1 MAVDKRHRLK
11 LKHTTKLRQ
20 LSEYTTLKTKTLKE
34 LMIMATASPEP
45 LNHSPLRS
53 APETLSSSNF
63 NFPNSSSLP
72 SQGMLPHPPASLN
85 TSMTAQRRR
94 NNKMAKHT
102 VNALKRSAST
112 PNVRGGETGMS
123 VADKR
128 RNKLGYHRT
137 SVACGRSCSEN
148 SRRKLIRSDRS
159 LQKTENSMFT
169 CPRWCPKPM
178 FQLYTAEERM

>member
-11 LKHTTKLRQ
+11 LKHTTQLRQ

-72 SQGMLPHPPASLN
+72 SQGILSHPPGSLN

-112 PNVRGGETGMS
+112 PNVRGESGMS

-137 SVACGRSCSEN
+137 SVACGKSSFECLNACADS
-148 SRRKLIRSDRS
+148 I
-159 LQKTENSMFT
+159 LQA
-169 CPRWCPKPM
+169 
-178 FQLYTAEERM
+178 TAEDGRYDVYLRQMMLKADVPTVYG

>member
-11 LKHTTKLRQ
+11 LKHTTRLRQ

-53 APETLSSSNF
+53 APETLGSSNF

-72 SQGMLPHPPASLN
+72 SQGILSHPPGALN
-85 TSMTAQRRR
+85 NSMTAQRRR

-137 SVACGRSCSEN
+137 SVACGKSS
-148 SRRKLIRSDRS
+148 
-159 LQKTENSMFT
+159 F
-169 CPRWCPKPM
+169 
-178 FQLYTAEERM
+178 